1 MAYLLLVIIVPLV
14 VYTVWSVRRVKEP
27 WFDDAPRHVWASA
40 RASSADGALA
50 RLEAEVTYR
59 ILDAG
64 VRSPEDQASQVGEDA
79 LRRAIVTGRVLGLPG
94 TGDAVALGEHD
105 SIPGLTVDSVVVTA
119 ADVEITRELRRLV
132 GGP

>member
-14 VYTVWSVRRVKEP
+14 AYTVWSVRRVREP
-27 WFDDAPRHVWASA
+27 WFDDAPRHAWASA

-59 ILDAG
+59 IIEAG
-64 VRSPEDQASQVGEDA
+64 VRSPEDQAAQVGEDA
-79 LRRAIVTGRVLGLPG
+79 LRRAIVTGRVLSLPG
-94 TGDAVALGEHD
+94 IGDEVALGSEA
-105 SIPGLTVDSVVVTA
+105 PAAGLAVDSVVVTA

>member
-27 WFDDAPRHVWASA
+27 WFDDAPHQAWAGA

-59 ILDAG
+59 ITEAG
-64 VRSPEDQASQVGEDA
+64 VRSPEDQAARVGEEA
-79 LRRAIVTGRVLGLPG
+79 LRHAIVTGRVLSLPG
-94 TGDAVALGEHD
+94 IGDEVAIGDQDLTGVV
-105 SIPGLTVDSVVVTA
+105 VDSVVVTA